1 MRRLNYLTFRL
12 GTLLTGDMSKLVQEE
27 RKWDE
32 EHRNQAEQCASPID
46 SKVDKEAVTEQ
57 WGASSKGG
65 THKVVCCSTKE
76 FEYRYRRTKSKRLA
90 PFARWTHQQERK
102 LHKRRRCRSNNSR
115 CLGTPA
121 WFLYTESSISRTSY
135 HHFSRR
141 KHSPTP
147 KKALNTS
154 GAAQC
159 VRPAVHPTQIKQ
171 MG

>member
-65 THKVVCCSTKE
+65 THKVVCCS
-76 FEYRYRRTKSKRLA
+76 A
-90 PFARWTHQQERK
+90 
-102 LHKRRRCRSNNSR
+102 
-115 CLGTPA
+115 
-121 WFLYTESSISRTSY
+121 
-135 HHFSRR
+135 
-141 KHSPTP
+141 
-147 KKALNTS
+147 KKKT
-154 GAAQC
+154 
-159 VRPAVHPTQIKQ
+159 V
-171 MG
+171 